1 MDARTALLVEDN
13 PALLSG
19 LMELLEGAGLAV
31 VGCRNFQDARE
42 YLQGHT
48 PGVLVTDVRLGAYNG
63 LHLVLLA
70 RQRASSMPVIVYS
83 AHDDQALR
91 EEAHSFGAVYLQK
104 DQLLTDLV
112 PSVLTA
118 S

>member
-19 LMELLEGAGLAV
+19 LMELLEGAGVDV
-31 VGCRNFQDARE
+31 VACRNFQDARE
-42 YLQGHT
+42 YLQAHT
-48 PGVLVTDVRLGAYNG
+48 PQVMVTDLRLGAYNG

-70 RQRASSMPVIVYS
+70 RQRASDMSVIVYS
-83 AHDDQALR
+83 AHADAALR
-91 EEAHSFGAVYLQK
+91 AEAHSFGAVFLEK
-104 DQLLTDLV
+104 DQLLTDLI

>member
-13 PALLSG
+13 PSLLSG
-19 LMELLEGAGLAV
+19 LMELLEGAGVDV

-42 YLQGHT
+42 YLQVHT
-48 PGVLVTDVRLGAYNG
+48 PHVLVTDLRLGAYNG

-70 RQRASSMPVIVYS
+70 RQRVSGMPVIVYS
-83 AHDDQALR
+83 AHADDALR
-91 EEAHSFGAVYLQK
+91 AEAHSFGAVYLEK
-104 DQLLTDLV
+104 DQLLTDLI

-118 S
+118 

>member
-1 MDARTALLVEDN
+1 M
-13 PALLSG
+13 
-19 LMELLEGAGLAV
+19 
-31 VGCRNFQDARE
+31 
-42 YLQGHT
+42 
-48 PGVLVTDVRLGAYNG
+48 VTDLRLGAYNG

-70 RQRASSMPVIVYS
+70 RQRASEMSVIVYS
-83 AHDDQALR
+83 AHADAALR
-91 EEAHSFGAVYLQK
+91 AEAHSFGAVFLEK